1 MLRAFRLTAATRRF
15 GLASALVL
23 ATGCGTSPP
32 LERSG
37 VALTPPRS
45 WRPIERTRVSV
56 PGTPLAAWSGPA
68 GGAASLV
75 IYRALPIP
83 DGTAKGLAEGL
94 ANRLTNLPGYRVLG
108 RRTESWSG
116 LEAARVDAVAPGTGD
131 RLAASGIGKAVAL
144 DGRPLVPTKQ
154 VTFGFP
160 RASDTLYLVWHAPE
174 SDGETLEG
182 AIRETL
188 RGLRIRSSF
197 VRPASY

>member
-56 PGTPLAAWSGPA
+56 PGTPIAAWSGPA

-108 RRTESWSG
+108 RRTETLSG

-188 RGLRIRSSF
+188 RGLRIRSDSP
-197 VRPASY
+197 RSSSY